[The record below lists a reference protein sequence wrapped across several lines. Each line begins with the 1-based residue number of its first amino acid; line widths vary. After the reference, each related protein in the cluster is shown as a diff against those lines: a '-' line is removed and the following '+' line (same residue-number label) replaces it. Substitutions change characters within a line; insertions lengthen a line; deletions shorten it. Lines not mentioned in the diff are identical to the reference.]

1 MMGIVDTFKRIRIAL
16 WVVLILASLVVFG
29 TESPVWRVV
38 ATAAVVTDI
47 VLLLAVEIVIQE
59 RTKNGWD

>member
-1 MMGIVDTFKRIRIAL
+1 MMGIIDTFKRIRIAL

-38 ATAAVVTDI
+38 ATTAVVTDI